1 MRPDT
6 LFTDLETIVGP
17 GGLLTNAADTAAY
30 SLEQRG
36 NFPGRALAVVRPR
49 TTAEVS
55 AVVTACASTNTSI
68 IPQGGNTGLVGGSTP
83 DDSGREIV
91 LSLERMR
98 EIRQVS
104 PLDNTITVESG
115 CVLQSVQEAALA
127 HGRMFPLTLGS
138 EGSATI
144 GGNISTNAGGDQ
156 VIRYG
161 NTRDQV
167 LGLEVVLADG
177 RILSGLSPL
186 RKDNSGYD
194 LKHLFIGGE
203 GTLGV
208 VTAATLKL
216 YPLLRQQATA
226 WIAVQD
232 ARHAVALLARL
243 RESLGDRVT
252 AFEIMARATV
262 DLVIKHFPDLQEP
275 LSGSSPWI
283 LLVDVSDTSIRYPL
297 QEEFQLAL
305 ADGMQQGLI
314 LDAAMASSER
324 QSRTMWEIRTNI
336 SEAQRREGP
345 SLKHDI
351 SVPISRIADF
361 IDVTVPK
368 MRAIVPGIQC
378 ITFGHVG
385 DGNLHFNQSKP
396 PDMDK
401 ESFLAWA
408 NDIHDLVHET
418 AAHMQGSISAEHGI
432 GRQKQDIFIRYKDP
446 AAVSVMQQIKAALDP
461 GNLFNP
467 GRLLPLRNFQ

>member
-1 MRPDT
+1 MRSDD
-6 LFTDLETIVGP
+6 LFTSLETIVGP
-17 GGLLTNAADTAAY
+17 GGILTSTADTAAY
-30 SLEQRG
+30 NLEHRG

-55 AVVTACASTNTSI
+55 AVIKACAHARTPI

-83 DDSGREIV
+83 DDSGQEVV

-98 EIRQVS
+98 RIRQVN

-115 CVLQSVQEAALA
+115 CILQSVQEAATA

-144 GGNISTNAGGDQ
+144 GGNLSTNAGGDQ

-161 NTRDQV
+161 NTREQA

-177 RILSGLSPL
+177 SILNGLSPL

-208 VTAATLKL
+208 ITAATLKL

-232 ARHAVALLARL
+232 ARQAVALLARL
-243 RESLGDRVT
+243 RDVLGDRIT

-262 DLVIKHFPDLQEP
+262 DLVLRHFPDLQEP
-275 LSGSSPWI
+275 LPGSRPWI
-283 LLVDVSDTSIRYPL
+283 LLVDVSDTSVRYPL

-305 ADGMQQGLI
+305 AESMEQGLI
-314 LDAAMASSER
+314 LDAAVASSER
-324 QSRTMWEIRTNI
+324 QSQTMWQIRASI
-336 SEAQRREGP
+336 PEAQRKEGP

-351 SVPISRIADF
+351 SVPIPRIADF
-361 IDVTVPK
+361 IDATVPK
-368 MRAIVPGIQC
+368 MNAIVPGIQC

-385 DGNLHFNQSKP
+385 DGNLHFNQSMP
-396 PDMDK
+396 PGMAK
-401 ESFLAWA
+401 ESFLARA
-408 NDIHDLVHET
+408 DAIHDLVHET

-432 GRQKQDIFIRYKDP
+432 GRQKQEIFMHYKDP
-446 AAVSVMQQIKAALDP
+446 VAISAMYRIKAALDP
-461 GNLFNP
+461 ENLFNP
-467 GRLLPLRNFQ
+467 GRLLPLRNS